1 MRKFTGILAS
11 AMALALALSG
21 CSQGATTAPTTG
33 ATGAPAAPV
42 TLRFTWWGNEVRNK
56 MTNDVIA
63 AFQAKNPNIKISAE
77 PGEWSGY
84 WDKLSTQVAGG
95 DAPDI
100 IQMDEQYLREFGNRK
115 ILLDL
120 STQTI
125 RTDQFEQSSV
135 DTGKINGKL
144 YALPAGVNALA
155 IVVNP
160 KVFEAAGVAI
170 PDDKT
175 WTWDAYEKVAA
186 EVTSKSPKGTY
197 GSANVINDSAFRAFL
212 FQRGKAI
219 FTDTGLGFDEAD
231 TQAWFEML
239 ASHQKAGAVPSP
251 AEMAEDLNKAFELSM
266 FGTGKIGMQILWSN
280 QINALQKAAGTELKL
295 LRLPSLDGTAKGA
308 NLWYKSGQY
317 LSIASTSKHPKEAAA
332 FVDYFLNEEAAAKIL
347 LAERGMPPNTSMVKV
362 VTPLLGAADQHAA
375 AYMTAIKPE
384 LRSAPVP
391 PPLGI
396 SSFQK
401 VMERY
406 TQDLMFG
413 RADAATAAKGFYAE
427 LKGMIKS

>member
-1 MRKFTGILAS
+1 M
-11 AMALALALSG
+11 
-21 CSQGATTAPTTG
+21 
-33 ATGAPAAPV
+33 

-56 MTNDVIA
+56 MTNEVIA

-135 DTGKINGKL
+135 DTGKVNDKL

-280 QINALQKAAGTELKL
+280 QINALQKAAGAELKL

-332 FVDYFLNEEAAAKIL
+332 FIDFFLNEEEAAKIL